1 MSVMSDL
8 IEFYRGAGNIKL
20 RGGLDE
26 SSFVIEISGRRE
38 IRVLVSIFD
47 PSYESV
53 QEFVESLID
62 SYRRAGI
69 VFDRLDLWVPKNL
82 YATAS
87 REVEEG
93 RAKGDSWASKVIVR
107 SLDRSFIPDLEMKS
121 VSREDPQ
128 IKRNSQVARSSRI
141 TPDLDVGKL
150 IQEVGKGLAEEI
162 SKNLEIFIR
171 GLLSSDLK
179 KEDPELIHRI
189 HELERRIELLESF
202 IKILGSYGTFSSLPK
217 PSFQFS
223 ELVIESST
231 KQKSEIERVE
241 KQVIPKIEEDI
252 HNERSYDVG
261 SEGGSME
268 DVLSE
273 IFNNPWVSILR
284 RKGENFESESD

>member
-93 RAKGDSWASKVIVR
+93 RAKGDGWASKVIVR

-121 VSREDPQ
+121 VSREDLQ
-128 IKRNSQVARSSRI
+128 IKRDSQVARSSRI
-141 TPDLDVGKL
+141 TPDPDIGKL

-261 SEGGSME
+261 SEGGF
-268 DVLSE
+268 DGGCALGD
-273 IFNNPWVSILR
+273 I
-284 RKGENFESESD
+284 

>member
-1 MSVMSDL
+1 MSDL

-179 KEDPELIHRI
+179 KEDPELLHRI

-223 ELVIESST
+223 ELFIESST

>member
-1 MSVMSDL
+1 LSVMSDL

-121 VSREDPQ
+121 VSKEDLQ

-141 TPDLDVGKL
+141 TPDPDIGKL